1 MDIFIKMFVFSPS
14 YDIMTKNRY
23 ENGEIMKLRRSERMV
38 VISNYLINNPYKL
51 TSLNTFAEKYEA
63 AKSSISEDIA
73 IIKKLLKN
81 QESAKLKQLQGR
93 AEVSFLHQESLMKK
107 LKQSSKNYVTAFQK
121 AIVFFLEVISTY
133 QIY

>member
-1 MDIFIKMFVFSPS
+1 MFIFSSS
-14 YDIMTKNRY
+14 YVIITKTDTK
-23 ENGEIMKLRRSERMV
+23 NGEIMKLRRSERMV

-81 QESAKLKQLQGR
+81 RALVKLKLSQGQV
-93 AEVSFLHQESLMKK
+93 EVSFLHQGSLKK
-107 LKQSSKNYVTAFQK
+107 KQDRLLKIYVIVCQKVIVSFQ
-121 AIVFFLEVISTY
+121 VVIFIY
-133 QIY
+133 QTC

>member
-1 MDIFIKMFVFSPS
+1 
-14 YDIMTKNRY
+14 
-23 ENGEIMKLRRSERMV
+23 MKLRRSERMV

-73 IIKKLLKN
+73 IIKKAFE
-81 QESAKLKQLQGR
+81 ESGIGEIETVTGASGGVIFTPGISDEE
-93 AEVSFLHQESLMKK
+93 A
-107 LKQSSKNYVTAFQK
+107 KQSSKNYVTAFQK
-121 AIVFFLEVISTY
+121 AIVFFLEVIFTY

>member
-1 MDIFIKMFVFSPS
+1 MFVFSPS

>member
-1 MDIFIKMFVFSPS
+1 
-14 YDIMTKNRY
+14 
-23 ENGEIMKLRRSERMV
+23 MKLRRSERMV

-73 IIKKLLKN
+73 IIKKAF
-81 QESAKLKQLQGR
+81 EELKQLQGR

>member
-1 MDIFIKMFVFSPS
+1 
-14 YDIMTKNRY
+14 
-23 ENGEIMKLRRSERMV
+23 MKLRRSERMV